1 MPAERR
7 AFAVLS
13 HLFKR
18 ACGNA
23 KIASRLCRVQER
35 TGRVG
40 HNRADIAA
48 IILGHRFTV
57 SECGYLYVSKS
68 QLRGRAK
75 MAARQNHQAGD
86 YAPETAYLMAEP
98 KPNGLD

>member
-1 MPAERR
+1 MLAKRR

-13 HLFKR
+13 HFFKR
-18 ACGNA
+18 ACSNA
-23 KIASRLCRVQER
+23 KVVGRLCCIQEW
-35 TGRVG
+35 TGPVG

-68 QLRGRAK
+68 
-75 MAARQNHQAGD
+75 H
-86 YAPETAYLMAEP
+86 
-98 KPNGLD
+98 

>member
-1 MPAERR
+1 MPAKRR

-13 HLFKR
+13 HFFKR

-23 KIASRLCRVQER
+23 KVASRLRCIQEW
-35 TGRVG
+35 TGLVG

-48 IILGHRFTV
+48 IMLGHRFTV
-57 SECGYLYVSKS
+57 SECGYLYVSKF

-75 MAARQNHQAGD
+75 MAARQNRQAGD
-86 YAPETAYLMAEP
+86 YAPETA
-98 KPNGLD
+98 